1 MTEATAPA
9 KCRRCGRK
17 LTSAK
22 SVALGLGPTC
32 AKAVSKTDLGRL
44 DPWQAARVAA
54 IFQTGEVEIVKFG
67 DGTRAVKVH
76 EAPYLT
82 DWADLTECGCSEFRH
97 EGACPHFGV
106 AQIVLAGRAA

>member
-1 MTEATAPA
+1 MAETTASA

-17 LTSAK
+17 LTSAA
-22 SVALGLGPTC
+22 SVARGLGPTC

-54 IFQTGEVEIVKFG
+54 IFQTGVVEIVKYG
-67 DGTRAVKVH
+67 NTRVVKVQ

-82 DWADLTECGCSEFRH
+82 DWADLDECGCSEFRH

>member
-1 MTEATAPA
+1 MTEVIVPV

-22 SVALGLGPTC
+22 SIAVGLGPTC
-32 AKAVSKTDLGRL
+32 AAKVSKTDLGRL
-44 DPWQAARVAA
+44 DPWQAARAFA
-54 IFQTGEVEIVKFG
+54 ILQTGVVEIVRFG
-67 DGTRAVKVH
+67 DGSRAVKVQ

-82 DWADLTECGCSEFRH
+82 DWANTTECGCSEFRH

-106 AQIVLAGRAA
+106 ALIKLAA